1 MIILCAKYAN
11 PDKSVANTTTD
22 ISGEVFVPLTGE
34 DFSGGWQPVLWA
46 WMVNNRIADYEEAPE

>member
-1 MIILCAKYAN
+1 MNIFAARYSN
-11 PDKSVANTTTD
+11 PQKSVANATTD
-22 ISGEVFVPLTGE
+22 IAGEVAVPLTGK